1 MRWGKGEGKKRKRKN
16 EENKKEMKTDKSD
29 VYFRTEIK
37 HSFQLVFLDMLSSF
51 CIKKTCHVRGLK
63 NTHWL
68 LLMNLWNRYG
78 VKRHFHYHYT
88 IKNQN

>member
-16 EENKKEMKTDKSD
+16 EEYKKEMKTDKSD

-51 CIKKTCHVRGLK
+51 CIRKNSDLSCQGIKKYTLIIA
-63 NTHWL
+63 NEF
-68 LLMNLWNRYG
+68 
-78 VKRHFHYHYT
+78 VK
-88 IKNQN
+88 

>member
-1 MRWGKGEGKKRKRKN
+1 MRWGKCEGKKRKRKN

-51 CIKKTCHVRGLK
+51 CIK
-63 NTHWL
+63 N
-68 LLMNLWNRYG
+68 
-78 VKRHFHYHYT
+78 
-88 IKNQN
+88 